1 MPKITDFT
9 VIDAVADE
17 DLFAVVDVSDDDMSP
32 AGTNR
37 AITVEDLADSIALK
51 IFTTLPNIVQS
62 ALNAKANLSGGATF
76 TGSIVLP
83 SSTVIGGT
91 TSTEISYLAGVTSG
105 IQTQLNNKA
114 NLASPTFTGT
124 VTSPTFSGNATSATI
139 LQTSRTI
146 GCSGAVSGSA
156 SFNGSAN
163 AIIVTTLTDESVT
176 PSKLSVGGPTWN
188 SGGTLTATA
197 FSGPLTG
204 TATGNVKQGGGPGQT
219 NDNIAI
225 GLGGSQLLVQ
235 VGSTDYG
242 ATWPINISGTVPN
255 LSITTEKVADGAITL
270 AKLAD
275 GSVTA
280 QKLDGGQ
287 SGAAPIFGIRAFGYA
302 RKNLIGTMEWRSQNG
317 FNSTITGSNGT
328 YTISFLS
335 SNLPNNLDYTVL
347 VTGESF
353 GTATAQRFG
362 TVYARTLE
370 SFILKFSDD
379 NTLNDNDAFNIMVL
393 Y

>member
-255 LSITTEKVADGAITL
+255 LSITTEKVADGAITP

-275 GSVTA
+275 ESITA
-280 QKLDGGQ
+280 SKLNGVQ
-287 SGAAPIFGIRAFGYA
+287 SGDAPIYGIRAYAEIEFGA
-302 RKNLIGTMEWRSQNG
+302 STRTIQNG
-317 FNSTITGSNGT
+317 AQNIDTATKVNANNTDITFITPMSTSDYVVTATNSR
-328 YTISFLS
+328 
-335 SNLPNNLDYTVL
+335 
-347 VTGESF
+347 
-353 GTATAQRFG
+353 GTALQLNLTILNRTTTGFR
-362 TVYARTLE
+362 VYH
-370 SFILKFSDD
+370 SDD
-379 NTLNDNDAFNIMVL
+379 ADGKYFMFMVVG
-393 Y
+393 